1 MPTISQFF
9 GIVIRMFFDDHAP
22 PHFHVEYN
30 EYKAVI
36 RLEPLALVEGKL
48 PPRAL
53 GMVMEWADQHRPE
66 LLDAWSHCAAKQTP
80 NKIAPLE

>member
-30 EYKAVI
+30 DFKAVI
-36 RLEPLALVEGKL
+36 RLEPLALVEGRL

-53 GMVMEWADQHRPE
+53 GLVMEWAQQHKAE
-66 LLDAWSHCAAKQTP
+66 LLEDWSLCATKQAP
-80 NKIAPLE
+80 KKIAPLE